1 MPAAESPFPSTPEST
16 AAAALLL
23 LSATVEAADE
33 LASPSLSPLTCAK
46 LNFDAQSLSTGRKF
60 KSKIGAEKS
69 SVSSGSGSCISSS
82 PEEVVPAHK
91 LRIVALVARGHD
103 MKLKNCFVS
112 ECPDSNCFRL
122 NTSMPGL
129 SNSGISNFAVEFSQ
143 VVRKKRSKVY
153 WTSIDRKELVLGYPE
168 ASKSADSTET
178 SCLSTTSSAASSAR
192 SRYST
197 TGTAKR
203 TESPS
208 CAEKWRKKQS
218 ASSSSSS
225 SVCGS
230 THMKHQAD
238 SILKLLSRGSF
249 SEVRIRQLLGDSPDT
264 SKALR
269 MLLRREEIKRSG
281 SGGRLDPYIYKV

>member
-1 MPAAESPFPSTPEST
+1 MPAAAESPFPSTPEST

-23 LSATVEAADE
+23 LSATIEAADE

-46 LNFDAQSLSTGRKF
+46 PNFDAQTLSTGRKF

-103 MKLKNCFVS
+103 MKLK
-112 ECPDSNCFRL
+112 
-122 NTSMPGL
+122 
-129 SNSGISNFAVEFSQ
+129 

-168 ASKSADSTET
+168 AASKSAASTET

-218 ASSSSSS
+218 ASSSSSL
-225 SVCGS
+225 CGS

-281 SGGRLDPYIYKV
+281 SGGRLDPYIYTV